1 MIGVVLS
8 VIYMRVFR
16 FDELVAEPR
25 VEAL

>member
-1 MIGVVLS
+1 MIGVVLA